1 MSRQITYDLMKDSE
15 KSLIHI
21 SVPKEVK
28 KYLKIR
34 ALVTDTTMT
43 SNVLKLIEADWR
55 KHNDVKEDTIV

>member
-34 ALVTDTTMT
+34 ALVTDTTITGYVM
-43 SNVLKLIEADWR
+43 KLIEADWR